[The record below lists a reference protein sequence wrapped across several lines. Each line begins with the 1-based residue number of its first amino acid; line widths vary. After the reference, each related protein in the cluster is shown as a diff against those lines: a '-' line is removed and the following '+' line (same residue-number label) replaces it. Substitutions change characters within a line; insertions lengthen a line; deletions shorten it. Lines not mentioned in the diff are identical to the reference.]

1 MIKFKYKNNVNL
13 IVLVLIILCISIA
26 ILRLTKNDTAQKIQK
41 EITLPVNT
49 KKIVLRSL
57 SPQYI
62 FYGHIEGKN
71 EIDLV
76 ANLDGKIKKVSKKL
90 SDSSKVIKDEVLFE
104 LDPFEYEQD
113 VIEKKSILNDLNI
126 KLKKTKFLMQETKEQ
141 LIIAEK
147 GYQRKMKLLGNTVS
161 KKALDESKL
170 NLSKAKSNFS
180 NEQFRINSI
189 EANLKKAMAQLEISK
204 KNLSNTKY
212 RAPFSGKI
220 ANNLIDIGSEVLR
233 GKLLAKIVNTD
244 LLEVKFFVGETSF
257 MELGNIDDIKGKE
270 IKVFWNK
277 SKYRNNYVANITKI
291 DSIIDQQLAGLNMY
305 AGLEKIDKKDPIR
318 PGAFV
323 EIIVEG
329 NKFDNSIL
337 IPEQAL
343 YEDSYIY
350 LLEEKKPRKL
360 KVKNRGNI
368 GNEILVTG
376 KLNNNNLVIITRL
389 ENIKEE
395 QNFYSY
401 NK

>member
-1 MIKFKYKNNVNL
+1 
-13 IVLVLIILCISIA
+13 
-26 ILRLTKNDTAQKIQK
+26 
-41 EITLPVNT
+41 
-49 KKIVLRSL
+49 
-57 SPQYI
+57 
-62 FYGHIEGKN
+62 
-71 EIDLV
+71 
-76 ANLDGKIKKVSKKL
+76 
-90 SDSSKVIKDEVLFE
+90 
-104 LDPFEYEQD
+104 
-113 VIEKKSILNDLNI
+113 
-126 KLKKTKFLMQETKEQ
+126 MQETKEQ